1 MIQSGSRQATGI
13 LATIIGMDTLS
24 LSATGAFTEI
34 QSALNVI
41 WRAAPSAGFSELV
54 RARLV
59 SLGLVATL
67 GFLMLVSLVVSAG
80 LTALGSY
87 LNDLFPGGRF
97 LMSFLNSTISLTL
110 ISALIAAIYE
120 ILPDRPIAWRD
131 VAVGSVV
138 TAILF
143 TIGKSLIGLYRG
155 SSGVASSYGA
165 AGALLVLLLWVYYSA
180 QIFLLGAE
188 YTRAYAKTH
197 GSRAADR

>member
-13 LATIIGMDTLS
+13 LATIIGMGTLL

-80 LTALGSY
+80 LTAWGSY

-97 LMSFLNSTISLTL
+97 LMSFLNSTL
-110 ISALIAAIYE
+110 
-120 ILPDRPIAWRD
+120 RP
-131 VAVGSVV
+131 
-138 TAILF
+138 TPYL
-143 TIGKSLIGLYRG
+143 
-155 SSGVASSYGA
+155 
-165 AGALLVLLLWVYYSA
+165 
-180 QIFLLGAE
+180 E
-188 YTRAYAKTH
+188 
-197 GSRAADR
+197 